1 MTRQHPLPADREL
14 FEIESLACDAAAG
27 PLEPA
32 GQGAVSPEEALERFR
47 DRVDP
52 DTALGLVREIRRL
65 RRVEERFER
74 LLAVAEHLNAFLER
88 RGLAGQAQRFVE
100 VRAQLEQMHPDAFG
114 EPAAGPRA
122 PAASV
127 A

>member
-1 MTRQHPLPADREL
+1 MATHLHLTDREL
-14 FEIESLACDAAAG
+14 AEIETLACDAAAG

-32 GQGAVSPEEALERFR
+32 GSTLTPEEAEERFHAAM
-47 DRVDP
+47 DP
-52 DTALGLVREIRRL
+52 EAALRMVREIRRL

-74 LLAVAEHLNAFLER
+74 LCGVVEHLNTFLER

-100 VRAQLEQMHPDAFG
+100 VRAQLADIHPDASDG
-114 EPAAGPRA
+114 GA
-122 PAASV
+122 PAAAVSV